1 VTLEA
6 KITSDLQAGQATLAN
21 LAENI
26 GASTTATAS
35 VLRRMEKEKKVWT
48 MENKNGDTV
57 YKLTYSSKQEKLKEP
72 KTNNVS
78 ETP

>member
-26 GASTTATAS
+26 EASTMATAS
-35 VLRRMEKEKKVWT
+35 VLRRMEREGKIWT
-48 MENKNGDTV
+48 MENKDGNTV
-57 YKLTYSSKQEKLKEP
+57 YKLTYQFKKK
-72 KTNNVS
+72 N
-78 ETP
+78 